1 MRNNPFALARAQRIL
16 IRAARLKAELRAQH
30 DASTKGFL
38 SDKSTPANHP
48 RSAGTEKDPI
58 RLRYHQPVGDPPE
71 AHKTPE
77 RMEHYENYIP
87 IAIRRAALRAN
98 HKARG
103 IKKRG
108 KHRPNGLSKGPK
120 IDDSD
125 LARHY
130 YRLIQEYRLGPDEAA
145 QELARAL
152 HQAEGIEEKSARVRL
167 RKALGK
173 LD

>member
-1 MRNNPFALARAQRIL
+1 MRSNPFALARAQRIR
-16 IRAARLKAELRAQH
+16 IRAERLKAELKAGH
-30 DASTKGFL
+30 EAAPEDYL
-38 SDKSTPANHP
+38 SNEIKPLP
-48 RSAGTEKDPI
+48 AGT
-58 RLRYHQPVGDPPE
+58 
-71 AHKTPE
+71 KTPE
-77 RMEHYENYIP
+77 ALIHYENYIP

-98 HKARG
+98 YKARG
-103 IKKRG
+103 IQKR

>member
-1 MRNNPFALARAQRIL
+1 MRSNPFALARGRRI
-16 IRAARLKAELRAQH
+16 RAHAARLKAELRAQH

-58 RLRYHQPVGDPPE
+58 RLRRYHQPVGDPPE
-71 AHKTPE
+71 AYKTPE
-77 RMEHYENYIP
+77 GMEHYENYIP
-87 IAIRRAALRAN
+87 IAVRRAALRAN
-98 HKARG
+98 YKARG
-103 IKKRG
+103 IQKR

-130 YRLIQEYRLGPDEAA
+130 YRLIKEYRLSPDEAA